1 MNKRKINE
9 QELNYIVENSIRNIV
24 NEKEQINEIAPLA
37 ALGGA
42 ALRMGCK
49 ALAKKGFN
57 KLARKGIKTFGK
69 KGMRN
74 LTKAGSSIMAN
85 IGADAIT
92 NTFTNKSNNK
102 EEINFQQLIQAFQ
115 YFMEIYQTF
124 KSSGSKTDPKFDK
137 MVNMLNNILTS
148 SK

>member
-9 QELNYIVENSIRNIV
+9 QELNYIVENSIRKTL
-24 NEKEQINEIAPLA
+24 NEKEQINEYAPLA

-42 ALRMGCK
+42 ALRMGGK

-69 KGMRN
+69 KGMKN
-74 LTKAGSSIMAN
+74 LTKAGGSIMKN
-85 IGADAIT
+85 IGADAIG
-92 NTFTNKSNNK
+92 NMFTNKSNNK
-102 EEINFQQLIQAFQ
+102 EEINLQQLIQAFQ
-115 YFMEIYQTF
+115 YFMEIYQAF
-124 KSSGSKTDPKFDK
+124 KNSGSKTDPKFDN
-137 MVNMLNNILTS
+137 MVNMLSNMLTS